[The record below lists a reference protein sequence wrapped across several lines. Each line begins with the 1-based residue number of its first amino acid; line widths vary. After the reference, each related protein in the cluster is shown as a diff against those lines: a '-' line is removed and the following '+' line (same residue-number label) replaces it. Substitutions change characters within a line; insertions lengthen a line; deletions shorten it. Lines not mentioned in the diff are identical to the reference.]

1 LVVPQKRV
9 PQKTTNHG
17 KGKGRGEVAQVASR
31 TRNAIGLRD
40 SYEILNV
47 QGELAS
53 VKGIHPIRSGK

>member
-1 LVVPQKRV
+1 V
-9 PQKTTNHG
+9 G
-17 KGKGRGEVAQVASR
+17 KGKGHGEVAQVASR

-53 VKGIHPIRSGK
+53 VQGIHPIRSGK